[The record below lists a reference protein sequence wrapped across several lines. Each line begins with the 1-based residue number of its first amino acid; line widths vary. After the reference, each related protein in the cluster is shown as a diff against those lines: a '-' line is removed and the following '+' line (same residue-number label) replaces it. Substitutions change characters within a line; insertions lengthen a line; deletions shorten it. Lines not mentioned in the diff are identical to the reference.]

1 MKCTRVFMQIIMLI
15 ALATTGNATS
25 TCLLKVNQL
34 ELKIE
39 GVVLSRGMWS
49 YFWKNHDL
57 KKLSGGYSAGLTR
70 KQNTLPLLFNQP
82 YLSQALEETLRA
94 LTRTLRKVTLDDW
107 TVCPKRKS
115 YYINVLLEE

>member
-1 MKCTRVFMQIIMLI
+1 MVCFLVYKLF
-15 ALATTGNATS
+15 
-25 TCLLKVNQL
+25 
-34 ELKIE
+34 
-39 GVVLSRGMWS
+39 VVL
-49 YFWKNHDL
+49 L
-57 KKLSGGYSAGLTR
+57 GL